1 MKKIIYLFLF
11 LMISMYYTN
20 KSIDILKSV
29 DPIMKNIKSTNNKY
43 KINPVNAEIEGN
55 DITSGTYGREID
67 IKKSYNKMKQ
77 YGTYNEALTV
87 LKETK
92 PTISIEDNY
101 DKYLVK
107 GNPNNRNISLV
118 FKLSNDTNLDNLLK
132 LLEEKNTQVTFF
144 IDGTLLEKNYKNI
157 KKLYNHEV
165 EVLSYDNRYEKTLME
180 TTIAYLET
188 VTNKKAK
195 YCYTEEDNKDLLKIC
210 ASNKLHTIKPTLVL
224 EKDIYK
230 NIKHDVIPGIVITID
245 NYMIDDLSSSIDYL
259 KSKGYSLVTIENL
272 FSEK

>member
-1 MKKIIYLFLF
+1 
-11 LMISMYYTN
+11 
-20 KSIDILKSV
+20 
-29 DPIMKNIKSTNNKY
+29 
-43 KINPVNAEIEGN
+43 
-55 DITSGTYGREID
+55 
-67 IKKSYNKMKQ
+67 MKQ